1 MMIKQIEKIEDLI
14 DSLVSVQME
23 VNDYYIDLDIDN
35 FDEDIGFIESGLRD
49 EKFILDEIVNTLNE
63 LFNIKIKWYNKGFK
77 IKRGDLSRY
86 EICPP
91 HFGMDKSSKAYFL
104 LTKILIRS
112 HEKYFLNDGTI
123 RYRFVNVEE
132 HMWEIPDF
140 IDMNGVIVELRKMN
154 DLGV

>member
-1 MMIKQIEKIEDLI
+1 MMIKQIEKIEKLI
-14 DSLVSVQME
+14 DTLVSVQME
-23 VNDYYIDLDIDN
+23 VNDYYDNLDIDN
-35 FDEDIGFIESGLRD
+35 YDEDIAFMEAGLRD
-49 EKFILDEIVNTLNE
+49 EKSILEEIVTTLNE

-77 IKRGDLSRY
+77 IKKGVLSRY

-112 HEKYFLNDGTI
+112 HEKHFLNDGGI
-123 RYRFVNVEE
+123 RYRYGNVEE

-140 IDMNGVIVELRKMN
+140 IEENGVIVELRKMN
-154 DLGV
+154 DLEV

>member
-1 MMIKQIEKIEDLI
+1 MIKQIEKIENLI

-23 VNDYYIDLDIDN
+23 VNDYYTDLDIDN
-35 FDEDIGFIESGLRD
+35 YDEDIAFIESGLRD
-49 EKFILDEIVNTLNE
+49 EKFILDEIVTTLNE

-77 IKRGDLSRY
+77 IKRGELSRY

-104 LTKILIRS
+104 LTKILIRG
-112 HEKYFLNDGTI
+112 HEKYFLNDGMI
-123 RYRFVNVEE
+123 AYRFSTVEE

-140 IDMNGVIVELRKMN
+140 IDRNGLIVELRKRN
-154 DLGV
+154 ELGV